1 MSVSGI
7 SSQSFIPYNIRN
19 AQNARQQLQQEFQQ
33 LGQDL
38 QSGNLSAAQSDLA
51 GLQQL
56 GSQSNST
63 SATQSSNPITQEF
76 NQLAQDLKAGNL
88 SAAQADYSNIQQNLP
103 TQIGQ
108 AHHSHHHHHSGGG
121 SEASEINQLFQ
132 QLGQEL
138 QAGNL
143 STAQQTYT
151 VLQQDFQQSSQSNG
165 LLSGQQ
171 SPQTTGVS
179 ATA

>member
-7 SSQSFIPYNIRN
+7 SSHSFIPYNIQQ
-19 AQNARQQLQQEFQQ
+19 AQNQRTQMQQEFQQ

-38 QSGNLSAAQSDLA
+38 QSGNLSAAQSEFASPQPL
-51 GLQQL
+51 
-56 GSQSNST
+56 SQIASSNSNNAV
-63 SATQSSNPITQEF
+63 SQEF
-76 NQLAQDLKAGNL
+76 NQLAQDLKSGNL
-88 SAAQADYSNIQQNLP
+88 SAAQSDYTKLQQNSQSQD
-103 TQIGQ
+103 TR
-108 AHHSHHHHHSGGG
+108 AHHGHHRHIGESSG
-121 SEASEINQLFQ
+121 STETNQLLQ

-151 VLQQDFQQSSQSNG
+151 TLQQDLQ
-165 LLSGQQ
+165 LDPATTLYSGQ
-171 SPQTTGVS
+171 STQTNAVS